1 MDILDIF
8 TIIYDVLNNIQ
19 MMILSSLCVEIKENI
34 ISLACDIMLIIVIYE
49 LHNIYVLSMHIRSI
63 FHTYI
68 YPPVIISSRPNEC
81 VII

>member
-1 MDILDIF
+1 
-8 TIIYDVLNNIQ
+8 
-19 MMILSSLCVEIKENI
+19 MMILSSLCVEIKESI
-34 ISLACDIMLIIVIYE
+34 INLACDIMLIIVIYE